1 MPPISSKTDKPKDTG
16 GAMRRLM
23 SYILEYKISIISAV
37 FLAALGNILALA
49 GPAVSGKAIDA
60 IGGGSGRVDFD
71 KVFFYVAIL
80 ICIYVM
86 AAVMT
91 YSLSVIMIRLGR
103 NISRKMRQ
111 EVFDKLT
118 KLPVGY
124 FDTNQTGDIISRVS
138 YDIDVVNTSVSA
150 DITQVITSIIT
161 VAGSFGMMLFISR
174 KLVLVVLVTLPASV
188 IYTKYMTGKTRPLF
202 RRRSKKYG
210 ELNGYTEEMFSGQ
223 KTIQAYAKEEN
234 IISKFDIINTSAADA
249 YYEADYYG
257 AIIGPS
263 VGFINNISLA
273 LVAIAGSVLYLNQL
287 TGIGQISSFILYSR
301 KFSGP
306 VNEIANMYNEILS
319 ALAAAERVFNFLDE
333 SEEVTDRKD
342 AVELGEVNGE
352 IEFKNVNFGYNKSK
366 NIIEN
371 FSLKVSPGQVVA
383 IVGPTGAGKTTLIN
397 LLMRFY
403 DVCSGQILLDGID
416 IRDLKRDELRKS
428 FTMVLQD
435 TWLFG
440 GTIAENIA
448 YGNPEASHEDIERAA
463 KSARISFY
471 VNNLKDKYD
480 TIITED
486 AGNLSKGQKQLMTI
500 ARAMLVDSK
509 ILILDEATSNVDTH
523 TEKQIQKAML
533 ELMKDKTCFIIAHR
547 LSTIENA
554 DIILVIKD
562 GKVVEQGSHR
572 KLMDKKG
579 EYYNMYMAQYN

>member
-16 GAMRRLM
+16 GAMRYLL
-23 SYILEYKISIISAV
+23 SYIFEYRIKLVLAV
-37 FLAALGNILALA
+37 ILAACGNILALA
-49 GPAVSGKAIDA
+49 GPAVSGKAIDV
-60 IGGGSGRVDFD
+60 IGAGEGRVDFD
-71 KVFFYVAIL
+71 RVFYYVAIL
-80 ICIYVM
+80 VCIYIISGI
-86 AAVMT
+86 MT

-103 NISRKMRQ
+103 NVSRKMRQ

-124 FDTNQTGDIISRVS
+124 FDMNQTGDIISRVS
-138 YDIDVVNTSVSA
+138 YDIDVINTSVSA

-174 KLVLVVLVTLPASV
+174 KLVLVVLVTLPASI

-210 ELNGYTEEMFSGQ
+210 EMNGYTEEMFSGQ
-223 KTIQAYAKEEN
+223 KTVQAYAKEEN
-234 IISKFDIINTSAADA
+234 VISKFDVINTSAADA

-273 LVAIAGSVLYLNQL
+273 LVAIAGSVLYLNNMVR
-287 TGIGQISSFILYSR
+287 IGQISSFILYSR

-319 ALAAAERVFNFLDE
+319 ALAAAERVFTFLDE
-333 SEEVTDRKD
+333 KEEVTDRAD
-342 AVELGEVNGE
+342 AVSLGGVKGEV
-352 IEFKNVNFGYNKSK
+352 EFTNVNFGYKKNKI
-366 NIIEN
+366 IIEN
-371 FSLKVSPGQVVA
+371 FNLKVHPGQVVA

-403 DVCSGQILLDGID
+403 DVCGGQILLDGID
-416 IRDLKRDELRKS
+416 IRNIKRDELRKA
-428 FTMVLQD
+428 FTMVLQE

-440 GTIAENIA
+440 GTVAENIA
-448 YGNPEASHEDIERAA
+448 YGNPLATREDIERVSKA
-463 KSARISFY
+463 ARISFY
-471 VNNLKDKYD
+471 INNLKDKYD
-480 TIITED
+480 TVITED

-500 ARAMLVDSK
+500 ARAMLVDSR

-523 TEKQIQKAML
+523 TEKEIQKAML

-554 DIILVIKD
+554 DIILVIRD
-562 GKVVEQGSHR
+562 GKVVEQGSHSE
-572 KLMDKKG
+572 LMEKKA

>member
-37 FLAALGNILALA
+37 ILAALGNILALA

-60 IGGGSGRVDFD
+60 IGGGSGHVDFD

-352 IEFKNVNFGYNKSK
+352 IEFKNVYFGYNKSK

-448 YGNPEASHEDIERAA
+448 YGNPEASYEDIERAA

-480 TIITED
+480 TVITED

>member
-37 FLAALGNILALA
+37 ILAALGNILALA

-60 IGGGSGRVDFD
+60 IGGGSGHVDFD

-342 AVELGEVNGE
+342 AVELDEVNGE
-352 IEFKNVNFGYNKSK
+352 IEFKNVYFGYNKSK

-448 YGNPEASHEDIERAA
+448 YGNPEASYEDIERAA

-480 TIITED
+480 TVITED

>member
-16 GAMRRLM
+16 GAMRHLL
-23 SYILEYKISIISAV
+23 SYIFEYRIKLILAV
-37 FLAALGNILALA
+37 ILAVCGNILALA
-49 GPAVSGKAIDA
+49 GPAVSGKAIDV
-60 IGGGSGRVDFD
+60 IGAGEGRVDFD
-71 KVFFYVAIL
+71 RVFYYVAIL
-80 ICIYVM
+80 VCIYIISGI
-86 AAVMT
+86 MT

-103 NISRKMRQ
+103 NVSRKMRQ

-124 FDTNQTGDIISRVS
+124 FDMNQTGDIISRVS

-174 KLVLVVLVTLPASV
+174 KLVLVVLVTLPASI

-210 ELNGYTEEMFSGQ
+210 EMNGYTEEMFSGQ
-223 KTIQAYAKEEN
+223 KTVQAYAKEEN
-234 IISKFDIINTSAADA
+234 VISKFDIINTSAADA

-273 LVAIAGSVLYLNQL
+273 LVAIAGSVLYLYNMA
-287 TGIGQISSFILYSR
+287 GIGQISSFILYSR

-319 ALAAAERVFNFLDE
+319 ALAAAERVFTFLDE
-333 SEEVTDRKD
+333 KEEVTDRPD
-342 AVELGEVNGE
+342 AVSLGEVKGE
-352 IEFKNVNFGYNKSK
+352 VEFANVNFGYKKNKI
-366 NIIEN
+366 IIEN
-371 FSLKVSPGQVVA
+371 FNLKVQPGQVVA

-403 DVCSGQILLDGID
+403 DVCGGQILLDGID
-416 IRDLKRDELRKS
+416 IRDIKRDELRKA
-428 FTMVLQD
+428 FTMVLQE

-440 GTIAENIA
+440 GTVAENIA
-448 YGNPEASHEDIERAA
+448 YGNPLATREDIERVSKA
-463 KSARISFY
+463 ARISFY
-471 VNNLKDKYD
+471 INNLKDKYD
-480 TIITED
+480 TVITED

-500 ARAMLVDSK
+500 ARAMLVDSR

-523 TEKQIQKAML
+523 TEKEIQKAML

-554 DIILVIKD
+554 DIILVIRD
-562 GKVVEQGSHR
+562 GKVVEQGSHSE
-572 KLMDKKG
+572 LMEKKA

>member
-16 GAMRRLM
+16 GAMRHLL
-23 SYILEYKISIISAV
+23 SYIFEYRIKLILAV
-37 FLAALGNILALA
+37 ILAACGNILALA
-49 GPAVSGKAIDA
+49 GPAVSGKAIDV
-60 IGGGSGRVDFD
+60 IGAGEGRVDFD
-71 KVFFYVAIL
+71 RVFYYVAIL
-80 ICIYVM
+80 VCIYIISGI
-86 AAVMT
+86 MT

-103 NISRKMRQ
+103 NVSRKMRQ

-124 FDTNQTGDIISRVS
+124 FDMNQTGDIISRVS

-161 VAGSFGMMLFISR
+161 VMGSFGMMLFISR
-174 KLVLVVLVTLPASV
+174 KLVLVVLVTLPASI

-202 RRRSKKYG
+202 RRRSRKYG
-210 ELNGYTEEMFSGQ
+210 EMNGYTEEMFSGQ
-223 KTIQAYAKEEN
+223 KTVQAYAKEEN
-234 IISKFDIINTSAADA
+234 VISKFDVINTSAADA

-273 LVAIAGSVLYLNQL
+273 LVAIAGSVLYLYNMA
-287 TGIGQISSFILYSR
+287 GIGQISSFILYSR

-319 ALAAAERVFNFLDE
+319 ALAAAERVFTFLDE
-333 SEEVTDRKD
+333 KEEVTDRAD
-342 AVELGEVNGE
+342 AVSLGEVKGE
-352 IEFKNVNFGYNKSK
+352 VEFANVNFGYKKNKI
-366 NIIEN
+366 IIEN
-371 FSLKVSPGQVVA
+371 FNLKVQPGQVVA

-403 DVCSGQILLDGID
+403 DVCGGQILLDGID
-416 IRDLKRDELRKS
+416 IRDIKRDELRKA
-428 FTMVLQD
+428 FTMVLQE

-440 GTIAENIA
+440 GTVAENIA
-448 YGNPEASHEDIERAA
+448 YGNPLATREDIERVSKA
-463 KSARISFY
+463 ARISFY
-471 VNNLKDKYD
+471 INNLKDKYD
-480 TIITED
+480 TVITED

-500 ARAMLVDSK
+500 ARAMLVDSR

-523 TEKQIQKAML
+523 TEKEIQKAML

-554 DIILVIKD
+554 DIILVIRD
-562 GKVVEQGSHR
+562 GKVVEQGSHSE
-572 KLMDKKG
+572 LMEKKA

>member
-342 AVELGEVNGE
+342 AVELDEVNGE
-352 IEFKNVNFGYNKSK
+352 IEFKNVYFGYNKSK

-480 TIITED
+480 TVITED

>member
-1 MPPISSKTDKPKDTG
+1 MAPVSSKTDKPKDTG
-16 GAMRRLM
+16 GAMRRLLV
-23 SYILEYKISIISAV
+23 YIFEYKISLIAAIILAV
-37 FLAALGNILALA
+37 SGNILALA
-49 GPAVSGKAIDA
+49 GPAVSGKAIDV
-60 IGGGSGRVDFD
+60 IGLGSGRVDFE

-80 ICIYVM
+80 VCIYIL
-86 AAVMT
+86 AGIMT

-103 NISRKMRQ
+103 NVSKKMRQ

-124 FDTNQTGDIISRVS
+124 FDTHQTGDIISRVS

-223 KTIQAYAKEEN
+223 KTIQAYAKEKN
-234 IISKFDIINTSAADA
+234 IISKFDVINTSAADA

-273 LVAIAGSVLYLNQL
+273 LVAIAGSVLYLNNM

-333 SEEVTDRKD
+333 EEEVTDKGD
-342 AVELGEVNGE
+342 AVSLGEVKGQV
-352 IEFKNVNFGYNKSK
+352 EFKNVNFGYNKSK
-366 NIIEN
+366 IIIEDFN
-371 FSLKVSPGQVVA
+371 LRVRPGQVVA

-403 DVCSGQILLDGID
+403 DVCGGQVLLDGID
-416 IRDLKRDELRKS
+416 IRDIKRDELRKS

-448 YGNPEASHEDIERAA
+448 YGNPEASRGDIERAA

-471 VNNLKDKYD
+471 VNNLRDKYD
-480 TIITED
+480 TVITED

-533 ELMKDKTCFIIAHR
+533 ALMKDKTCFIIAHR

-562 GKVVEQGSHR
+562 GTVMEQGSHR
-572 KLMDKKG
+572 TLMEKKG